1 MPTSCR
7 ASVIVRTTWQVTELV
22 THIISMSEPAGPV
35 VQVGDA
41 AVLVTLARVGQ
52 ESTHVFE
59 QGPLTHVVVPVLVL
73 NLESQ
78 GVGVGAEGV
87 WLVPGGAA
95 GCSTAAH
102 PWDGLCA
109 LGEPLA
115 VCSTSWH
122 AAVRCDGMAKYGR
135 AGSSAILAAHGRRPQ
150 WARARAA
157 AGWPTHGD
165 PALTLVADAVAV
177 ALGGLGTICRVEC
190 AGGGVCAAA
199 AKQLSARGQES
210 SLCQA

>member
-1 MPTSCR
+1 MGLAASLACSPQKCGHVRTVTLKGVAVPTSCR

-78 GVGVGAEGV
+78 GVGVGAHWGGGKGGPSRGGGGGPRVSGWCLEGQQV
-87 WLVPGGAA
+87 AAQLRTLGMACVPLASRWLFAAHLGMRRCDATGWPSTGGQAAQQYLRPTAA
-95 GCSTAAH
+95 GLSGH
-102 PWDGLCA
+102 VPVLQ
-109 LGEPLA
+109 L
-115 VCSTSWH
+115 V
-122 AAVRCDGMAKYGR
+122 GR
-135 AGSSAILAAHGRRPQ
+135 
-150 WARARAA
+150 
-157 AGWPTHGD
+157 
-165 PALTLVADAVAV
+165 LTVTL
-177 ALGGLGTICRVEC
+177 R
-190 AGGGVCAAA
+190 
-199 AKQLSARGQES
+199 
-210 SLCQA
+210 